1 MPILLVEDPIQ
12 KAYFKGKKKKLLCSF
27 SCFVFLIRNY
37 FVIITEVYTVEI
49 MLRGRNRE
57 AKFLI

>member
-1 MPILLVEDPIQ
+1 MSILLVKDPIQ
-12 KAYFKGKKKKLLCSF
+12 KGYFKEKKKLLCSF
-27 SCFVFLIRNY
+27 SYFVFLIRNY
-37 FVIITEVYTVEI
+37 FVTITEVYTVEI